1 MDSVVALFSSL
12 TTALEWQGDAF
23 HCPSTITN
31 RIFTEISGLEKYNV
45 SSWRSPGSQCA
56 PMEVSGISVCPQE
69 VPRVSVYPHGGPQ
82 GLCVPPGGSQGLCV
96 PPGGPQGLCV
106 SPWRFQGSLC
116 VAVGNARAPGAPA
129 SLSVFLSFHLFDGT
143 WDMGSSEPQNG
154 ALALSGLGFAHSVPG
169 RL

>member
-1 MDSVVALFSSL
+1 MVSM
-12 TTALEWQGDAF
+12 
-23 HCPSTITN
+23 CP
-31 RIFTEISGLEKYNV
+31 R
-45 SSWRSPGSQCA
+45 
-56 PMEVSGISVCPQE
+56 
-69 VPRVSVYPHGGPQ
+69 GGPQ

-96 PPGGPQGLCV
+96 PPGGLLGLCV

-116 VAVGNARAPGAPA
+116 VAVGDPRAPGTSA

-143 WDMGSSEPQNG
+143 WDMSSSEPQGG